1 MVVNGRDDSDVA
13 PIQVEDDEAIE
24 VVKHFTYLES
34 TSSDNGDVMEYTRSR
49 IAKASIRVFG
59 CLRYCTPF
67 LITPP
72 SLSIKRVDY
81 SATRTIPRAKHSY

>member
-1 MVVNGRDDSDVA
+1 MKGMVVNGRDDSDLA
-13 PIQVEDDEAIE
+13 PVQVEDDEEIE
-24 VVKHFTYLES
+24 VVKHFTYLGS

-67 LITPP
+67 LIMLIH
-72 SLSIKRVDY
+72 LSIN
-81 SATRTIPRAKHSY
+81 